1 MQQMG
6 GGGGGGRVFYQCENK
21 QERYIYIE
29 FEFVRI
35 FHKVWDI
42 GTKYMTY
49 FSRAVRN
56 RYKFFTV

>member
-1 MQQMG
+1 MKDWNRMQNAADGG

-35 FHKVWDI
+35 FHKV
-42 GTKYMTY
+42 
-49 FSRAVRN
+49 
-56 RYKFFTV
+56 